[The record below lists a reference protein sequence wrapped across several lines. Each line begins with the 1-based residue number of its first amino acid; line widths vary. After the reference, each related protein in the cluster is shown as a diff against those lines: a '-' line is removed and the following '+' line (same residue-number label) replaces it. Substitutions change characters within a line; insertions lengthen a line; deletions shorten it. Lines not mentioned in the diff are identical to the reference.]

1 MLSVIIGIL
10 FGIVPVTGAM
20 GIVSYAATICA
31 LLHFYMTRFVS
42 LDDNELFGPANY
54 LVKCGLMPGFGMFMV
69 RSTVSLS
76 LTSSRLSSLDTNR
89 YRGLL
94 PFPSFLLNHR
104 SMNSRSTFTFIIVIK
119 EIDPD
124 TTSNEIFNSIIRATI
139 QHYNNISHTS
149 HAYYL

>member
-1 MLSVIIGIL
+1 MLSVIIGVV

-69 RSTVSLS
+69 RSMVCLS
-76 LTSSRLSSLDTNR
+76 LFDFPFVITRNTHR

-94 PFPSFLLNHR
+94 PFPSFLLNLR
-104 SMNSRSTFTFIIVIK
+104 SMNSQSSFTFISLIK
-119 EIDPD
+119 
-124 TTSNEIFNSIIRATI
+124 
-139 QHYNNISHTS
+139 
-149 HAYYL
+149 